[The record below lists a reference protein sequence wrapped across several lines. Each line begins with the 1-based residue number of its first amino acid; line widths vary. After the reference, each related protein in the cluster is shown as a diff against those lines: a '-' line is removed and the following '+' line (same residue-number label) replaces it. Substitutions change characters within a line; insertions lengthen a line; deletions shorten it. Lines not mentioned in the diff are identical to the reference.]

1 MKGINKES
9 LFQNLAQ
16 VADALAL
23 QFAPYCEVVI
33 HDLARPD
40 SSIVHISGDITG
52 RHIGGP
58 MTDFV
63 LGLLEQKGKPD
74 DVVGYIAHAR
84 DGKTLKS
91 STIFIRDGEKNP
103 IGVFCVN
110 FDVSPLNEV
119 SRLAQANTSIEV
131 DKSFSADVPNL
142 LQEMIQKSLR
152 RVLNCNNLSELDGNI
167 SAQDRRAVV
176 AELDEQGAFRIRKAT
191 SIVAKLFDVSR
202 YTIYKDRSA
211 LNGAENGQR

>member
-1 MKGINKES
+1 MKTEKEN
-9 LFQNLAQ
+9 LFDNLAH
-16 VADALAL
+16 VADALAQ
-23 QFAPYCEVVI
+23 QFAPFCEVVI

-40 SSIVHISGDITG
+40 NSIIHISGDVTG

-63 LGLLEQKGKPD
+63 LGLLEQEKQPD

-91 STIFIRDGEKNP
+91 STIFIRDEKEEP

-110 FDVSPLNEV
+110 FDVTPLLAADRELTK
-119 SRLAQANTSIEV
+119 LAQANTSMEV

-142 LQEMIQKSLR
+142 LQEMIQKSVHRILKCNSLIE
-152 RVLNCNNLSELDGNI
+152 LNGNVTTEE
-167 SAQDRRAVV
+167 RRAVV
-176 AELDEQGAFRIRKAT
+176 ADLDAQGAFRIRKAT
-191 SIVAKLFDVSR
+191 SIVADIFSVSR
-202 YTIYKDRSA
+202 YTIYKDRNA
-211 LNGAENGQR
+211 LET